1 MDAWKKGGN
10 LKELKKPEL
19 KDALKN
25 IVPEVGMIKPGD
37 ACMAAHFTS
46 QCGDLEDVKR
56 LLLWGRSIY
65 ASVFQT

>member
-1 MDAWKKGGN
+1 MSGKSTSD
-10 LKELKKPEL
+10 LVKPEQHN
-19 KDALKN
+19 ALSKL
-25 IVPEVGMIKPGD
+25 VPDVDQVKPGD

-46 QCGDLEDVKR
+46 RCGDLEDAKR

>member
-1 MDAWKKGGN
+1 MNAWKNGTSTAG
-10 LKELKKPEL
+10 LKKPEL
-19 KDALKN
+19 KDALQSV
-25 IVPEVGMIKPGD
+25 VPEVSMIKPGD

-46 QCGDLEDVKR
+46 QCGDLEDAKR

>member
-1 MDAWKKGGN
+1 M
-10 LKELKKPEL
+10 
-19 KDALKN
+19 
-25 IVPEVGMIKPGD
+25 VPEVGMIKPGD

-46 QCGDLEDVKR
+46 QCGDLEDAKR